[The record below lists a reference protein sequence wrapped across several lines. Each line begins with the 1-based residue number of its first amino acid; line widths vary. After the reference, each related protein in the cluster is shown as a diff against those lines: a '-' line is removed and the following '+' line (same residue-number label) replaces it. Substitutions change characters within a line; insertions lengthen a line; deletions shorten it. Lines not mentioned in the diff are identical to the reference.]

1 MIVKSLEMFLELEG
15 GIELSQKGV
24 AGSAE
29 LGLGDNCALFT
40 KTVPE
45 REESEADQRPYPQL

>member
-1 MIVKSLEMFLELEG
+1 MVVESLEVFLELEG

-29 LGLGDNCALFT
+29 LFGDSCALFT

-45 REESEADQRPYPQL
+45 TEESEADQRPYLQL

>member
-29 LGLGDNCALFT
+29 LLGDSCALFT
-40 KTVPE
+40 KTVPG
-45 REESEADQRPYPQL
+45 REESEAVQQPYPLL